1 MTKMQ
6 GDNAQKDVEKVLTN
20 KKLKLIIDERLDIAG
35 LELQYQ
41 LYGEQEQEQLDDP
54 GQENE
59 AGLQPQEAPTT
70 DGLGGKRGEGEH
82 APPGTRLDKRD
93 EIGDVEVADRT
104 REQLAGRCYAL
115 AAEEDP
121 GYGYED
127 ESEDN
132 GKAIRPTTVGQT
144 AEQRLEGLV
153 HHEPQPVD
161 AAPQHKHPR
170 GTVPKA
176 GYKHGYYI
184 I

>member
-1 MTKMQ
+1 MQ

-20 KKLKLIIDERLDIAG
+20 KNLKLIIDERLDIAG

-59 AGLQPQEAPTT
+59 AGLQPQEAPTP

-82 APPGTRLDKRD
+82 TPPGTRLDKRD

-104 REQLAGRCYAL
+104 REQLAGRRYAL

-121 GYGYED
+121 GYGDED

-144 AEQRLEGLV
+144 VEQRLECLV